1 MIKDTPG
8 VSTILSS
15 IGFTSLNLL
24 QEETL
29 QKSKENDNVM
39 ILSQTGSGKTF
50 AFLLPLFLR
59 LDVNVK
65 NVQALI
71 IVPSRELAIQIE
83 SVFPHR
89 SIRSQARNRH
99 LARNLIHLY
108 FRKSLQNILHANTMD
123 QYPYN

>member
-1 MIKDTPG
+1 MIKDSLDI
-8 VSTILSS
+8 STILSS
-15 IGFTSLNLL
+15 IGFTSLNPL

-65 NVQALI
+65 TVQALI

-83 SVFPHR
+83 SVFR
-89 SIRSQARNRH
+89 SMKTNHKVLTCYGGHSIQVEK
-99 LARNLIHLY
+99 
-108 FRKSLQNILHANTMD
+108 KSLIEAPSLLI
-123 QYPYN
+123 